1 MVNIRPTLVPLVL
14 LVAGLV
20 STPAWAQSDATIGRA
35 LPEAIGFL
43 RDLVRINTTNPPGN
57 EEAAAAYIQQA
68 LNREHIPSQIVTSAP
83 GRANIVARV
92 KGAGP
97 ARPIILMAH
106 MDVVGVERD
115 KWSFDPFAAEVRD
128 GYLLGRGAAD
138 DKAMLAANLE
148 LVLLLTRSGIK
159 LDRDI
164 IFIGAAGEEGTPEF
178 GINYLLEHSSE
189 QLDAEFA
196 LNEGGDAP
204 LQEMREVPLYVAIAT
219 AEKTPSPL
227 KLVATGTPGHGAFPS
242 GNNAIAHLAFAI
254 SRISQWQVPIRL
266 NTTTRE
272 FFAEIAGLNLGQDSD
287 FARTI
292 TSPETQ
298 SRLQAASPRYWAMSR
313 TTVVPTMLNAGFRT
327 NAVPAEATATLDV
340 RLLPGENSDTFL
352 GELRRII
359 DDPTIRL
366 ERATPARPVSPIS
379 ASNTKMFRAL
389 ISGYRSVFPGVA
401 VLPQMVPGATDCA
414 QLRVHGTQCY
424 GIAIPM
430 TAADRAREHGVD
442 ERISIE
448 GLSQYLRAI
457 YNAILAVAAAHSG
470 APAATSENASHD

>member
-1 MVNIRPTLVPLVL
+1 MASIRPTLVPLLL

-20 STPAWAQSDATIGRA
+20 STSASAQSDDTIGRA
-35 LPEAIGFL
+35 LPEALGFL

-68 LNREHIPSQIVTSAP
+68 LNQERIPSQIVRSAP
-83 GRANIVARV
+83 GRANIVARI
-92 KGAGP
+92 KGTGRE
-97 ARPIILMAH
+97 RPIILMAH

-148 LVLLLTRSGIK
+148 LVLLLSRAGIK

-178 GINYLLEHSSE
+178 GINYLLEHSPTE
-189 QLDAEFA
+189 LDAEFA

-204 LQEMREVPLYVAIAT
+204 LLETRQVPLYVAIAT

-227 KLVATGTPGHGAFPS
+227 KLIATGTPGHGAFPS
-242 GNNAIAHLAFAI
+242 GNNAIAHLALAL
-254 SRISQWQVPIRL
+254 SRVSQWQVPIRL

-272 FFAEIAGLNLGQDSD
+272 FFAEIATLNLGQDSD
-287 FARTI
+287 LARTI

-298 SRLQAASPRYWAMSR
+298 SRLQGASPRYWAMSR
-313 TTVVPTMLNAGFRT
+313 TTISPTMLNAGFRT

-340 RLLPGENSDTFL
+340 RLLPDETSETFL
-352 GELRRII
+352 GELRRVI

-366 ERATPARPVSPIS
+366 ERAAPARPVSPIS
-379 ASNTKMFRAL
+379 ASNTTMFRAL
-389 ISGYRSVFPGVA
+389 ISGYQSVFPGVA

-424 GIAIPM
+424 GVAIPM

-442 ERISIE
+442 ERISIKA
-448 GLSQYLRAI
+448 LSQYLRAI
-457 YNAILAVAAAHSG
+457 HKAIFALAAAPSG
-470 APAATSENASHD
+470 NSATTSENASYD

>member
-148 LVLLLTRSGIK
+148 LVLLLTRAGIK

-178 GINYLLEHSSE
+178 GINYLLEHSPTE
-189 QLDAEFA
+189 LAAEFA

-204 LQEMREVPLYVAIAT
+204 LPETQEVPLYVAIAT

-227 KLVATGTPGHGAFPS
+227 KLIATGTPGHGAFPS
-242 GNNAIAHLAFAI
+242 GNNAITHLALAI
-254 SRISQWQVPIRL
+254 SRISQWQAPIRL

-272 FFAEIAGLNLGQDSD
+272 FFAEIAALNLGQDSD

-298 SRLQAASPRYWAMSR
+298 SRLQGASPRYWAMSR
-313 TTVVPTMLNAGFRT
+313 TTIYPTMLNSGYRT

-340 RLLPGENSDTFL
+340 RLLPDEDSDAFL

-366 ERATPARPVSPIS
+366 ERATPARTVSPIS

-389 ISGYRSVFPGVA
+389 ISGYQSVFPGVA

-424 GIAIPM
+424 GVAIPM